1 MAPIENEY
9 SKMSPFHQSC
19 LVDGRLADSIVLVV
33 VVAGLKAKL
42 SKFTFSASEGLVSDY
57 VI

>member
-9 SKMSPFHQSC
+9 SKMFPFHQSC
-19 LVDGRLADSIVLVV
+19 FVDARLTDSIALVV

-42 SKFTFSASEGLVSDY
+42 SKFTFFASGEF
-57 VI
+57 I